1 MVNNFLRSNWCIN
14 VGTDK
19 FEGGVKQIF
28 FNIFYQI
35 LKKTKVVGQ
44 GSDLS
49 VEFSKLILKDFPK
62 SPD

>member
-1 MVNNFLRSNWCIN
+1 

-19 FEGGVKQIF
+19 FEGRVKQIF

-35 LKKTKVVGQ
+35 LKKTKVEGQ